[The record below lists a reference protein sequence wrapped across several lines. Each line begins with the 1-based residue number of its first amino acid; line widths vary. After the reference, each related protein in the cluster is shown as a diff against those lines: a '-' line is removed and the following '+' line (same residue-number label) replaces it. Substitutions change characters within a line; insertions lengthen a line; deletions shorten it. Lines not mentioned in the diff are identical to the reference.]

1 MPGLIGGGWDGW
13 SWARTAKAARDG
25 KGPRRP
31 CNYQR
36 SWWALGRQGRATW
49 GDGPRGPV
57 GRVSATWWG
66 PDHTHLTADA
76 AAAVT
81 GAGPTSTPT
90 STWHLATVPRADRTH
105 GWIRGSAAAR
115 LPCPIPSRMP
125 SCQILALHA
134 HFAPR
139 SDTKSACLERPQS
152 IHSSTVQSK
161 QKRLGQQ
168 QLILLPRRS
177 PADTIR

>member
-1 MPGLIGGGWDGW
+1 MELGSHCEGRTGWDGM
-13 SWARTAKAARDG
+13 
-25 KGPRRP
+25 GPRRP

-76 AAAVT
+76 AVT
-81 GAGPTSTPT
+81 GPAQPPHLRGTSRRCRGRTGPTAGSEDPR
-90 STWHLATVPRADRTH
+90 PRASQSQQNA
-105 GWIRGSAAAR
+105 IA
-115 LPCPIPSRMP
+115 IMP
-125 SCQILALHA
+125 DLGAA

-139 SDTKSACLERPQS
+139 SDTKSACLESREGRPQS
-152 IHSSTVQSK
+152 SHSSTVQSK
-161 QKRLGQQ
+161 QKTR
-168 QLILLPRRS
+168 
-177 PADTIR
+177 PAAGTASLSCRYHTMARGKMRCAG